1 MEEGAVPQGAG
12 MPVPRGDPKLFE
24 LEAVEGT
31 GQVEEVKTVTS
42 RQRAN
47 QLGDHGALTFPI
59 RPRQDDD
66 AEGNSEPVCQS
77 RTPLLAPAVS
87 ELFRIR
93 VFGYQES
100 SRHQASRLDR

>member
-31 GQVEEVKTVTS
+31 EQVEEVKTVTS

-47 QLGDHGALTFPI
+47 QFGDHGALALSVRTGKDH
-59 RPRQDDD
+59 Q
-66 AEGNSEPVCQS
+66 AERNSEPV
-77 RTPLLAPAVS
+77 
-87 ELFRIR
+87 
-93 VFGYQES
+93 
-100 SRHQASRLDR
+100 

>member
-47 QLGDHGALTFPI
+47 QFGDHGALALSVRTGKDH
-59 RPRQDDD
+59 Q
-66 AEGNSEPVCQS
+66 AERNSEPV
-77 RTPLLAPAVS
+77 
-87 ELFRIR
+87 
-93 VFGYQES
+93 
-100 SRHQASRLDR
+100 